1 MSRKRPNG
9 APLPRN
15 LSYPTLTTD
24 TAAAER
30 DTLIALFGWA
40 EERTQLTID
49 WYLWRKTSRA
59 RWSKACRGAAILLG
73 VGGGVVPLLHAAWPG
88 GPGPE
93 WGFVLLAVAGGFVLA
108 DRIFGFSSSW
118 TRFMRTQATLQ
129 TDLARAQARF
139 LSWRGALPDG
149 ATVPP
154 DAAAEVIAIAS
165 ELIEKTTTVVFQE
178 TASWADDLAVQ
189 IEQANARLV
198 LGPQST
204 PTSAGSASPPN

>member
-1 MSRKRPNG
+1 MARIRPDG
-9 APLPRN
+9 RPLPRN
-15 LSYPTLTTD
+15 LSYPTSTTG
-24 TAAAER
+24 TAGDER
-30 DTLIALFGWA
+30 DSLIALFGWA

-149 ATVPP
+149 ATIPP
-154 DAAAEVIAIAS
+154 DAAAEVVAIAN

-204 PTSAGSASPPN
+204 PTSGGSAAPPA